1 MKSSA
6 KLVVLVT
13 IFSTYQASAQLSKV
27 HHNSVTVSKSNQDNE
42 WGRIGKNKNNERT
55 LRGSRRRL
63 AKSEKEDVSELMS
76 MSMPELEEF
85 GFDFESSMSMFMSMS
100 MSL

>member
-6 KLVVLVT
+6 ILVALVT
-13 IFSTYQASAQLSKV
+13 IKNTYHASAQLSKV
-27 HHNSVTVSKSNQDNE
+27 HHNSVSVSNSNQDNE
-42 WGRIGKNKNNERT
+42 WGRIGKNRNNERT

-85 GFDFESSMSMFMSMS
+85 GFDFESSMPMSMS